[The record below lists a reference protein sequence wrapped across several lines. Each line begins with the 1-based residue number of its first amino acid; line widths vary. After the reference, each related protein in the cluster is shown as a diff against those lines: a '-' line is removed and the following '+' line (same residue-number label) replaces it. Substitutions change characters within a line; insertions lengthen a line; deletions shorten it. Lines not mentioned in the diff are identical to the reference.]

1 MGEEGAAR
9 GEVDARIQRAGGLTR
24 CEVSLV
30 ILTGRLRSLSR
41 QERRFE
47 AFHDDL
53 ADALGS
59 HAHARRA
66 SDSRSMDMETFLRWA
81 SPHPRRP
88 DRVFD
93 ASFRPNTP
101 PDAASETDDPRP
113 RLPLPRR
120 PRRSDL
126 GLREYY
132 PRFAAQGVETA
143 DDFPRERALDDL
155 LETVGMDCNP
165 GCVDPETCRLSSPHE
180 NACAHPLTV
189 PPPDPGHFRL
199 PFPPRIIS
207 HARKLKDA
215 LLARGG
221 GGETRPV
228 RPPSGGLPS
237 GRAKKKKRKADAA
250 LAAADPA
257 EAIRAAMAAAR
268 ARGGGGETR
277 PVRPPTTTTTT
288 TPSVSAANR
297 LDVASAAE
305 LETIVDNHRRGD
317 ELALLGLP
325 PAPVDLHGK
334 VDWSTH
340 PVSRMGEVAMR
351 AKVMA
356 LRADP
361 VRCRHPLAADAVAAV
376 DAAVA
381 ALTDRDARKDVL
393 TRAVRRRVEEM
404 RRDGVG
410 DVAGGYVSSTGVHY
424 AAGAAASETANH
436 APDGDAH
443 GPATKPGATN
453 ARTTKKEGVEV
464 GFDSGEGTG
473 VGFGSG
479 GEGTP
484 KEAAKEATKEAAKEA
499 GDAAREART
508 KLAKR
513 RGPSFM

>member
-1 MGEEGAAR
+1 
-9 GEVDARIQRAGGLTR
+9 
-24 CEVSLV
+24 
-30 ILTGRLRSLSR
+30 
-41 QERRFE
+41 
-47 AFHDDL
+47 
-53 ADALGS
+53 
-59 HAHARRA
+59 
-66 SDSRSMDMETFLRWA
+66 METFLRWA

-88 DRVFD
+88 DCVFD

-143 DDFPRERALDDL
+143 DDLPRERALDDL

-189 PPPDPGHFRL
+189 PPPIPVTSASPSSRASSATRENSKT
-199 PFPPRIIS
+199 PSSPAAAA
-207 HARKLKDA
+207 AR
-215 LLARGG
+215 LAR
-221 GGETRPV
+221 PSA
-228 RPPSGGLPS
+228 PSGGLPS

-268 ARGGGGETR
+268 ARGGGGDR

-393 TRAVRRRVEEM
+393 TR
-404 RRDGVG
+404 
-410 DVAGGYVSSTGVHY
+410 
-424 AAGAAASETANH
+424 
-436 APDGDAH
+436 
-443 GPATKPGATN
+443 GAT
-453 ARTTKKEGVEV
+453 AR
-464 GFDSGEGTG
+464 
-473 VGFGSG
+473 
-479 GEGTP
+479 
-484 KEAAKEATKEAAKEA
+484 A
-499 GDAAREART
+499 GDAP
-508 KLAKR
+508 R
-513 RGPSFM
+513 RGG

>member
-1 MGEEGAAR
+1 
-9 GEVDARIQRAGGLTR
+9 
-24 CEVSLV
+24 
-30 ILTGRLRSLSR
+30 
-41 QERRFE
+41 
-47 AFHDDL
+47 
-53 ADALGS
+53 
-59 HAHARRA
+59 
-66 SDSRSMDMETFLRWA
+66 
-81 SPHPRRP
+81 
-88 DRVFD
+88 
-93 ASFRPNTP
+93 
-101 PDAASETDDPRP
+101 
-113 RLPLPRR
+113 
-120 PRRSDL
+120 
-126 GLREYY
+126 
-132 PRFAAQGVETA
+132 
-143 DDFPRERALDDL
+143 
-155 LETVGMDCNP
+155 
-165 GCVDPETCRLSSPHE
+165 
-180 NACAHPLTV
+180 
-189 PPPDPGHFRL
+189 
-199 PFPPRIIS
+199 
-207 HARKLKDA
+207 
-215 LLARGG
+215 
-221 GGETRPV
+221 
-228 RPPSGGLPS
+228 
-237 GRAKKKKRKADAA
+237 
-250 LAAADPA
+250 
-257 EAIRAAMAAAR
+257 MAAAR

-381 ALTDRDARKDVL
+381 ALTDRDARKDAL

-473 VGFGSG
+473 VGFDS
-479 GEGTP
+479 GEGTGVGFGSGEEGTP
-484 KEAAKEATKEAAKEA
+484 KEAAKEA

>member
-1 MGEEGAAR
+1 
-9 GEVDARIQRAGGLTR
+9 
-24 CEVSLV
+24 
-30 ILTGRLRSLSR
+30 
-41 QERRFE
+41 
-47 AFHDDL
+47 
-53 ADALGS
+53 
-59 HAHARRA
+59 
-66 SDSRSMDMETFLRWA
+66 MDMETFLRWA

-88 DRVFD
+88 DCVFD

-165 GCVDPETCRLSSPHE
+165 GCVDPETCRLPSPHE

-199 PFPPRIIS
+199 PFLPRIIS

-221 GGETRPV
+221 GGALSRAPSA
-228 RPPSGGLPS
+228 PSGGLPS

-268 ARGGGGETR
+268 ARGGGGDR

-393 TRAVRRRVEEM
+393 TRAVRRRVQEM

-453 ARTTKKEGVEV
+453 ARTPKKEGAGV

-479 GEGTP
+479 EEGTP
-484 KEAAKEATKEAAKEA
+484 KEAAKEEAKEEG

-508 KLAKR
+508 TFAKR